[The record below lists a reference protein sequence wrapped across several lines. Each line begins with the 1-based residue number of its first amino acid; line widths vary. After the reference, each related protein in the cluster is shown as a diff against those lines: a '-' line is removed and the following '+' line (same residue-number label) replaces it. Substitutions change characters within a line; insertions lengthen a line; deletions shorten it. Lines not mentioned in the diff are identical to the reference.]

1 MIVDYHMH
9 LRDRPGG
16 ERVGRYSAE
25 RAEKYV
31 EQAREAG
38 VDELGFTDHVYHFR
52 QTDGLWEI
60 PWMQER
66 CTDDLD
72 EYVGAVQDAKE
83 RGLPVKLGLEVDYF
97 PGIEP
102 QLADLLDPYPWDYL
116 LGSIH
121 FVDGFAVDQ
130 EPGLVHRLP
139 VGEAWRRYFVW
150 LRNAARSGLFDSL
163 SHPDLVKFFG
173 LRATDEATHYLHVE
187 TADAIEAAG
196 VCVEV
201 SAAGLHKPVGEL
213 YPDRDL
219 LAACHERGVPITL
232 ASDAHQPDHVGRD
245 VERAASFAREVG
257 YETVT
262 VFERRDRRQEPL
274 G

>member
-9 LRDRPGG
+9 LREP
-16 ERVGRYSAE
+16 EGRYSAD
-25 RAEKYV
+25 RAEEYV
-31 EQAREAG
+31 AQARRAA
-38 VDELGFTDHVYHFR
+38 VDEIGFSEHVYHFR
-52 QTDGLWEI
+52 QTEALWDI
-60 PWMQER
+60 PWMLER

-72 EYVGAVQDAKE
+72 DYVSAVLEAKG
-83 RGLPVKLGLEVDYF
+83 RGLPVKLGLEVDFF
-97 PGIEP
+97 PGIERA
-102 QLADLLDPYPWDYL
+102 LADLLEPYPWDYL
-116 LGSIH
+116 LGSVH

-130 EPGLVHRLP
+130 EPGLVHRIP

-150 LRNAARSGLFDSL
+150 LRDAARSGLFDCL
-163 SHPDLVKFFG
+163 SHPDLIKFFG
-173 LRATDEATHYLHVE
+173 MRASDEERHYLYIE

-201 SAAGLHKPVGEL
+201 STNGLYKPVGEL

-219 LAACHERGVPITL
+219 LAACCERRVPITL
-232 ASDAHQPDHVGRD
+232 ASDAHEPAHVGRD
-245 VERAASFAREVG
+245 LDRAVALAREVG

-262 VFERRDRRQEPL
+262 VFEGRGHRQEPL